1 MSVYIYFLKIFG
13 FRGLISKTD
22 IPEDSK
28 EKEQHDILE
37 INIDKNHNL
46 EIKNKH
52 KQKTLYRTKYFRI
65 PFNILYIT
73 FVLCNIIWPCL
84 YIIVLIIMRY
94 DLKYLYSNAFTY
106 LFLIQYI
113 IGLRYHHKDH
123 FSTKLKKHRTAS
135 IIIIGILLLGL
146 IVSIT
151 LSIGFIL
158 LIVYGINMNL
168 YTDLYNGSNTIGKI
182 FLCIS
187 IFINKIYAYNTFFI
201 NMITFVTVF
210 TTHKVDI
217 QNYTTILDS
226 YIEHNENGL
235 TIKSIT
241 GNYIELKE
249 KYSESINLLNN
260 MFTMLTLFGIIGS
273 FFTIKYYNTSYVDPF
288 HYISIVFFL
297 LTGAIYI
304 YVMRVVKY
312 TVLHISSNVNSS
324 KFSNRFLKRSFLEDL
339 VLLDDAYDKENT
351 EFLNVGPKISMRYVK
366 LVQGTDDNNRKL
378 DSIMDIVMRLI
389 IKISENSEGTDWIIL
404 DKKLGG
410 EWEKFNLFGFDIDD
424 DTLMKKIIAIICG
437 IGMILNLYKIIGF

>member
-1 MSVYIYFLKIFG
+1 
-13 FRGLISKTD
+13 
-22 IPEDSK
+22 
-28 EKEQHDILE
+28 
-37 INIDKNHNL
+37 
-46 EIKNKH
+46 
-52 KQKTLYRTKYFRI
+52 
-65 PFNILYIT
+65 
-73 FVLCNIIWPCL
+73 
-84 YIIVLIIMRY
+84 
-94 DLKYLYSNAFTY
+94 
-106 LFLIQYI
+106 
-113 IGLRYHHKDH
+113 
-123 FSTKLKKHRTAS
+123 
-135 IIIIGILLLGL
+135 
-146 IVSIT
+146 
-151 LSIGFIL
+151 
-158 LIVYGINMNL
+158 
-168 YTDLYNGSNTIGKI
+168 
-182 FLCIS
+182 
-187 IFINKIYAYNTFFI
+187 
-201 NMITFVTVF
+201 MITFATVF

-217 QNYTTILDS
+217 QNYTTILDG

-249 KYSESINLLNN
+249 KHSESINLLNN

-288 HYISIVFFL
+288 HYINIVFFL
-297 LTGAIYI
+297 LTGTIYI
-304 YVMRVVKY
+304 YVMRVVKD

-378 DSIMDIVMRLI
+378 DSIIDIVMRLI